1 MSFISTSSSSCTD
14 NGSSFSDS
22 SVIER
27 SNLNASYLRKSD
39 TDMDTVKSHPDELDS
54 VFPDEIP
61 QVRREEEVGEDI
73 SDAIWKA
80 KFSVSK

>member
-14 NGSSFSDS
+14 NGSSF
-22 SVIER
+22 IER
-27 SNLNASYLRKSD
+27 SNLNASHLRKSD